1 MAVGARVALCPQV
14 EQGVGNKQHR
24 QKHADPRAHH
34 QRELPK
40 GIDQQIKL
48 QHQSKAEGEKA
59 IISSLSTKATEID
72 SQITQNQKR
81 NNS

>member
-1 MAVGARVALCPQV
+1 MAVGAGVALCPQV

-48 QHQSKAEGEKA
+48 QHQSEAEGEKA
-59 IISSLSTKATEID
+59 IISSLSTKATEI
-72 SQITQNQKR
+72 NK
-81 NNS
+81 